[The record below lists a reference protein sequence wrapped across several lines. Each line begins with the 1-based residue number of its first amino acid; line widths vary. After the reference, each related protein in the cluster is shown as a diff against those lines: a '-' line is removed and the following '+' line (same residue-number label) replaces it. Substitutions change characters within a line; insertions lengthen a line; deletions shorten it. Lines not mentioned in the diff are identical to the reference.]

1 MKCNYFNISNFSQK
15 KYQFFKLY
23 KYFLL
28 DDSFREISSEAKIA
42 YSIFENRHQ
51 SSALKPEFTDEDGRN
66 FIMFS
71 RTELTSAL
79 NCGTHKAADIMKE
92 LTDFGLIERS
102 KKIGTFDSKKNNGQ
116 YRTYVHDY
124 TDFIKSKKSKMNDGR
139 FDPMLSRDFYMIPY
153 DLFDSRKEF
162 FCLPVNVKITYSVLL
177 NLCVLS
183 YENKAYWD
191 EDGNLFVRLTVA
203 ELCNIFGGEKYCS
216 TRTAKRYF
224 DQLVACGLVER
235 RKVGNDNRI
244 YVKNFLSVE
253 GDKTDTI
260 EGDKTDTIE
269 GDKTDTIEG
278 DKTDTIALLILTRI
292 NKLELYKLDLD
303 NISHSDK
310 LNLDNNHTH
319 DLNYLSCLVRKKFGI
334 DDLIE
339 FYKLPFH
346 RFPEQIKAI
355 IEIIETVSDVL
366 VSVFTSKRTY
376 HICSTQISSEDFV
389 DMLLTLESEDI
400 DWIVSKIYDSS
411 AQIINLHGYILAALY
426 NAATEVKPHELQA

>member
-1 MKCNYFNISNFSQK
+1 
-15 KYQFFKLY
+15 
-23 KYFLL
+23 
-28 DDSFREISSEAKIA
+28 
-42 YSIFENRHQ
+42 
-51 SSALKPEFTDEDGRN
+51 
-66 FIMFS
+66 
-71 RTELTSAL
+71 
-79 NCGTHKAADIMKE
+79 
-92 LTDFGLIERS
+92 
-102 KKIGTFDSKKNNGQ
+102 
-116 YRTYVHDY
+116 
-124 TDFIKSKKSKMNDGR
+124 
-139 FDPMLSRDFYMIPY
+139 
-153 DLFDSRKEF
+153 
-162 FCLPVNVKITYSVLL
+162 
-177 NLCVLS
+177 
-183 YENKAYWD
+183 
-191 EDGNLFVRLTVA
+191 VRLTVA

-216 TRTAKRYF
+216 VITAKRYF
-224 DQLVACGLVER
+224 NKLIECGLIER
-235 RKVGNDNRI
+235 KRVGNDNRI

-260 EGDKTDTIE
+260 EGIKSDTIEGIKTDTIGGIKTDTIE
-269 GDKTDTIEG
+269 GIKTDTIGGIKTDTIEG
-278 DKTDTIALLILTRI
+278 VKTDTIVHLIKLELY
-292 NKLELYKLDLD
+292 KLELYKLDLH

-319 DLNYLSCLVRKKFGI
+319 DLNYLTCLVRKKFGI

-346 RFPEQIKAI
+346 RFPEQTKAI

-366 VSVFTSKRTY
+366 VSVFTSRRTY